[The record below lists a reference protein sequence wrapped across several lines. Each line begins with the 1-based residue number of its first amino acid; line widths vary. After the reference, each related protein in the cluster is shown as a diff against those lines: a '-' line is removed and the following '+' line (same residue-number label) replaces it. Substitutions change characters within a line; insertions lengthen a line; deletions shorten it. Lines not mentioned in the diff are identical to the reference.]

1 MMTLSLLLMVIIN
14 EAINSI
20 ANIKN
25 HHITPRT
32 PCPMNCLPHQAPY
45 CGHRPHRTRQHQR
58 RHHPSSTTCT
68 IHPSRLPNRIQH
80 RLRCSINPRP
90 GPRLNPNN
98 SNNPC
103 LHVPS
108 RHTLRI
114 GKISSF
120 AWLTA
125 LTVLRM
131 NIIVE
136 IAAIAASLHN
146 TPGVIPDGPLPTVDG
161 APSRAGSLRPRPRRR
176 QSTWLPTSKSGNLS
190 PSIGCHGTLST

>member
-1 MMTLSLLLMVIIN
+1 MMTLSLLLMVINN
-14 EAINSI
+14 ETINSI

-32 PCPMNCLPHQAPY
+32 PRPINCLPHQAPY
-45 CGHRPHRTRQHQR
+45 CGHRPHQTRQHQR
-58 RHHPSSTTCT
+58 RHHPSSPNCT

-80 RLRCSINPRP
+80 RLRRSTDPSP

-98 SNNPC
+98 SNNPSS
-103 LHVPS
+103 HVPS
-108 RHTLRI
+108 PRI

-120 AWLTA
+120 VWLTA
-125 LTVLRM
+125 LTALRM
-131 NIIVE
+131 NITVE
-136 IAAIAASLHN
+136 TAAIAASLHKL
-146 TPGVIPDGPLPTVDG
+146 PGVIPDGPLPTVDG

-190 PSIGCHGTLST
+190 PSIGCHGILST